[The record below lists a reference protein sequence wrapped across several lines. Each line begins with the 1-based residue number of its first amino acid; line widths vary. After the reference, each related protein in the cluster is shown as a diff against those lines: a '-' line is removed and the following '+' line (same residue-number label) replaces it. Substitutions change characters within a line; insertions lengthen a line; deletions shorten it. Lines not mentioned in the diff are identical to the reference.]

1 MNDHQLHI
9 NDEFESE
16 ILENRRR
23 IIEKFEEIAG
33 RASKFR
39 NDQTNGSSGTIPLVV
54 VGVVDAVRM
63 VREASGDG
71 VIELSQDEF
80 RQVLE
85 RSGVKTSHLLN
96 SQVDAAQ
103 LAANKAVGVAFELDL
118 PELIRSG
125 QIPIPAGTDTVKL
138 NTFTHP
144 GSDLTFLDS
153 QGHVIAEANAKAL
166 MGHGGILEHFQNH
179 PDVSIV
185 YATHEAAVSA
195 AAHGM
200 TVVEGAHVVIPPGAG
215 QVVVDTGISAAG
227 YRESILGAAAHD
239 DHGLFNFMGH
249 HHLFNEIP
257 WFTIM
262 LIAYRARKRS
272 SGGMPWIENRTRV
285 VRESGKSGA
294 GLTAVIT
301 LQHFG
306 VPIPVTVA
314 SSFLSAAV
322 VQGAFD
328 VRDQWGF
335 MASYEESMAMRSS
348 NIAAT

>member
-103 LAANKAVGVAFELDL
+103 LAANKAVGVAFELD
-118 PELIRSG
+118 
-125 QIPIPAGTDTVKL
+125 
-138 NTFTHP
+138 
-144 GSDLTFLDS
+144 
-153 QGHVIAEANAKAL
+153 
-166 MGHGGILEHFQNH
+166 
-179 PDVSIV
+179 
-185 YATHEAAVSA
+185 
-195 AAHGM
+195 
-200 TVVEGAHVVIPPGAG
+200 
-215 QVVVDTGISAAG
+215 
-227 YRESILGAAAHD
+227 
-239 DHGLFNFMGH
+239 
-249 HHLFNEIP
+249 
-257 WFTIM
+257 
-262 LIAYRARKRS
+262 
-272 SGGMPWIENRTRV
+272 
-285 VRESGKSGA
+285 
-294 GLTAVIT
+294 
-301 LQHFG
+301 
-306 VPIPVTVA
+306 
-314 SSFLSAAV
+314 
-322 VQGAFD
+322 
-328 VRDQWGF
+328 
-335 MASYEESMAMRSS
+335 
-348 NIAAT
+348 